1 MVLFKNNHK
10 YFIFILLLIII
21 IFKDIIYYLINNV
34 YNNSINI
41 NLTNKN
47 ENKKLKIKETMTN
60 FNNSF
65 VNSLGEIFKNSHYN
79 FGEYKNVEFKPS
91 ELFFKNNKFLPEC
104 CNYYSDY
111 STSRGCPCITPE
123 QQYYLKRRGL
133 NRSLD
138 STSNIV
144 YDKNEDKKDFKNI
157 FFSPSKALKGE
168 QFPFNPVVNKEYNV
182 YNNGDQPPLSD
193 ISNNNFKKL
202 INKNSFFIK
211 QPLIPV

>member
-1 MVLFKNNHK
+1 MVLKNNFY
-10 YFIFILLLIII
+10 YFLFILLLIIV
-21 IFKDIIYYLINNV
+21 IFKDIIYYQINNI
-34 YNNSINI
+34 YNSFINA
-41 NLTNKN
+41 NANTK
-47 ENKKLKIKETMTN
+47 NKKQSKVKEDMTN

-79 FGEYKNVEFKPS
+79 FGEYKNVEFKPG

-123 QQYYLKRRGL
+123 QQYYLKRLGL

-144 YDKNEDKKDFKNI
+144 YSKEEDKKDFKNV
-157 FFSPSKALKGE
+157 FFSPTKALKGE
-168 QFPFNPVVNKEYNV
+168 QFPFNPLVNKDYNV
-182 YNNGDQPPLSD
+182 YISGDQPPLTSV
-193 ISNNNFKKL
+193 STNNFDKL
-202 INKNSFFIK
+202 INKNSFFVK
-211 QPLIPV
+211 QAARPV